1 MGSDEEAL
9 AYHRTKHGKIAVR
22 SKTDLDD
29 VDDLNKAYTP
39 GVAAPVREIQKDR
52 NAVYEYTSKGEMV
65 GIMSDGSSVLGMGQ
79 TGPEA
84 AIPVMEG
91 KALLLRE
98 LADLSGLPLVVDTDE
113 TTDLIEEGERL
124 HPMVGFMIL
133 EDIASPACFTVEEEL
148 KERLDIPVMHD
159 DQHGIAIA
167 TLAALHNALAVVEKD
182 IEDIAVTVVGAGA
195 AGIATTELLREAGVD
210 EMTVVDRQGIIAPGM
225 DGLTWAQEELAC
237 SINPDGDRG
246 SLKQA
251 MEGSDVVIGL
261 SVGGIISQEMVE
273 GMAEDPIVFALANP
287 DPEIMPADAEEAGA
301 SVVAT
306 GRSDFPNQINNALV
320 FPGVVK
326 GCLDCYA
333 SGITTEMKLAAA
345 EALAGMVDP
354 DGDKILPAVLDRD
367 VVSTIAAAV
376 EESGREEG
384 VCRR

>member
-1 MGSDEEAL
+1 MDSDEEAL

-29 VDDLNKAYTP
+29 VDDLNRAYTP

-65 GIMSDGSSVLGMGQ
+65 GIMSDGSSVLGMGK

-98 LADLSGLPLVVDTDE
+98 LADLSGLPLVVDTDT
-113 TTDLIEEGERL
+113 TTDLIEEGEAL
-124 HPMVGFMIL
+124 HPMFGFMIL

-167 TLAALHNALAVVEKD
+167 TLAALHNSLDVVGKD
-182 IEDIAVTVVGAGA
+182 IDDIAVTVVGAGA
-195 AGIATTELLREAGVD
+195 AGIATTNLLREAGVD
-210 EMTVVDRQGIIAPGM
+210 TITVVDRQGIIAPGM

-237 SINPDGDRG
+237 SVNPDGERG
-246 SLKQA
+246 SLKQGMA
-251 MEGSDVVIGL
+251 GADVVIGL

-273 GMAEDPIVFALANP
+273 GMADDPIVFALANP
-287 DPEIMPADAEEAGA
+287 EPEIVPYEAKDAGA
-301 SVVAT
+301 TVVAT
-306 GRSDFPNQINNALV
+306 GRSDFQNQINNALV

-333 SGITTEMKLAAA
+333 SDITMGMELAAA

-354 DGDKILPAVLDRD
+354 ATDHILPEVLDRD
-367 VVSTIAAAV
+367 VVTTIAGAV
-376 EESGREEG
+376 AETGRDEG